1 MTITVLTYLDTTWGG
16 HSLSVDTYLDN
27 VKLNVHLVAESLDV
41 LTDIDNAQLTSPQFL
56 APHSMAVETVL
67 DSLTTTQHLSIS
79 GMYVI
84 PRLDLATLQMPLD
97 IDDLYVVT
105 DLERPLC
112 TPYETYTTANIGI
125 TAPNAIA
132 TISYQ
137 NVIGDIAADITID
150 ASLRSEKTISGDI
163 AASIGPISCS
173 MSLGLGISESF
184 SISALLTGNMPVV
197 GDIAA
202 SIAIYASLSGGHG
215 VGSISASIPIS
226 LEMTG
231 TIPVHGDISAT
242 IPISLSMTG
251 YETQIMNLYEYL
263 PRISARLSGG
273 NYPVGDI
280 AETILID
287 AQLYA
292 TTESFC
298 PVTLILEAPRG

>member
-16 HSLSVDTYLDN
+16 HSLSVDTYFDN
-27 VKLNVHLVAESLDV
+27 VKLNVHLISEELDV
-41 LTDIDNAQLTSPQFL
+41 SSYIDNAQLTSAQFL
-56 APHSMAVETVL
+56 APHSMVVEIEL
-67 DSLTTTQHLSIS
+67 DTPTIFQHLSAENMAV
-79 GMYVI
+79 GT
-84 PRLDLATLQMPLD
+84 RLDLVTLQMPLD
-97 IDDLYVVT
+97 IEDLYVSV

-112 TPYETYTTANIGI
+112 TPYETYATANIGI
-125 TAPNAIA
+125 QAPNAIA
-132 TISYQ
+132 TISYK
-137 NVIGDIAADITID
+137 NIIGDIEADIEIG

-173 MSLGLGISESF
+173 MSVGLGIFESF
-184 SISALLTGNMPVV
+184 SVSAFMTGNMPVV
-197 GDIAA
+197 GDITAGITI
-202 SIAIYASLSGGHG
+202 SASLSGRHG
-215 VGSISASIPIS
+215 VGAISATIPIS

-231 TIPVHGDISAT
+231 TIPVHGVIAAT

-251 YETQIMNLYEYL
+251 HETQIMNLYEYL

-280 AETILID
+280 EGTIFVD

-298 PVTLILEAPRG
+298 PVTGILEAPRG